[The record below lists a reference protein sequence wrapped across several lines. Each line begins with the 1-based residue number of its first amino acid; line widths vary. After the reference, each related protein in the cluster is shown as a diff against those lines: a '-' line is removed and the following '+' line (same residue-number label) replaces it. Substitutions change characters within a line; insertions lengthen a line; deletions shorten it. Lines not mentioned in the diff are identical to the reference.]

1 MESST
6 RISRMT
12 LAEGAAEALRQM
24 IQSGEIPLGA
34 ALRQEELAAR
44 LGISRTPLREAIG
57 RLDAEGLVIND
68 PHRGAVVYR
77 PTVDDLAE
85 SFEILEELESL
96 ACRLAARNWSGNDLC
111 ELSEILDGYA
121 KVEDSA
127 GWRRH
132 NEQFHYRLYQ
142 MAHRPQL
149 LNLIVDRFKRTTV
162 FLYIMIQRK
171 RETSRSNKEHHQMLA
186 ALERRD
192 EAAIDKLIRAHVRA
206 VVAYVSSHL

>member
-1 MESST
+1 MESSP

-12 LAEGAAEALRQM
+12 LAESAAEALRQM
-24 IQSGEIPLGA
+24 IKSGEIPLGA

-57 RLDAEGLVIND
+57 RLDAEGLVVND

-77 PTVDDLAE
+77 PTVEDLVE
-85 SFEILEELESL
+85 SFEILEELEAL
-96 ACRLAARNWSGNDLC
+96 ACRLAARNWQGNDLA
-111 ELSEILDGYA
+111 ELSAILDGYA
-121 KVEDSA
+121 NVLDSD
-127 GWRRH
+127 GWRVH
-132 NEQFHYRLYQ
+132 NEQFHFRLYSVAQ
-142 MAHRPQL
+142 RPQL

-162 FLYIMIQRK
+162 FLYILIQGK

-186 ALERRD
+186 ALESRD
-192 EAAIDKLIRAHVRA
+192 EETLERLIRAHVRA